1 MEGNNYNGYNGY
13 NGYFMPTRNEK
24 RYTPFE
30 FDKMMSKNENRMD
43 NLGKIIDSEIIN
55 YMMSSRK
62 TPLTLTPKL
71 ILDSSNGKN
80 TLGPK
85 LNTNNNFNNQSQRI
99 LRQPLQKISN
109 ESFRIP
115 KSPRHMNNM
124 QRQQYINEENNMIN
138 NNKQLQNNLNDEF
151 TKYDPEEEIPSQH
164 WKYDGPTGYNLER
177 KHYPRMSNNG
187 NFYRNE
193 EPVKINKTDFNEDLY
208 NRNEDNYAEPIYN
221 DRNRNINYE
230 NNMNNFRS
238 QEIPRSRRNNSYMER
253 RRPTP
258 YNEEYNN
265 RNYYNNRYN
274 NNINENE
281 NDKYN
286 NNNYDEG
293 NNMEFRNRSFRA
305 FSPRNNEKIDHKIN
319 ENEKDNA
326 SYVKRGYYNSQLNFP
341 YDRYQN

>member
-1 MEGNNYNGYNGY
+1 MEGNNYNGYIDY

-71 ILDSSNGKN
+71 ILENNNAKN
-80 TLGPK
+80 ALGPK
-85 LNTNNNFNNQSQRI
+85 LNTNNLNNQSQRI
-99 LRQPLQKISN
+99 LRNPLQKISN

-115 KSPRHMNNM
+115 QNSRYMNNI
-124 QRQQYINEENNMIN
+124 QRQQFINEENNMIN

-151 TKYDPEEEIPSQH
+151 TKYNPEEDISSQH

-177 KHYPRMSNNG
+177 KHYPRMANNG
-187 NFYRNE
+187 NFYRND

-208 NRNEDNYAEPIYN
+208 NRNADNYSEPLYIA
-221 DRNRNINYE
+221 RNRDIDY
-230 NNMNNFRS
+230 NNNNNFRS

-258 YNEEYNN
+258 YNEGNNDRNYDNNGYNN
-265 RNYYNNRYN
+265 GYNNIHENDRYN
-274 NNINENE
+274 NYNEE
-281 NDKYN
+281 
-286 NNNYDEG
+286 
-293 NNMEFRNRSFRA
+293 NNMELRNRSFRA
-305 FSPRNNEKIDHKIN
+305 FSTRNNEKINDKIN
-319 ENEKDNA
+319 EDEKDNA

-341 YDRYQN
+341 YDRYQK

>member
-43 NLGKIIDSEIIN
+43 SLGKIIDTEIIN

-71 ILDSSNGKN
+71 ILDSNNGIN
-80 TLGPK
+80 TLGSK
-85 LNTNNNFNNQSQRI
+85 LNTNNFNNQSQRI
-99 LRQPLQKISN
+99 LKNPLQKISN
-109 ESFRIP
+109 DSFRIP
-115 KSPRHMNNM
+115 KSPRHMNNI
-124 QRQQYINEENNMIN
+124 QRQQFINEENNMIN

-177 KHYPRMSNNG
+177 KHYPKMSNNG
-187 NFYRNE
+187 NFYKND
-193 EPVKINKTDFNEDLY
+193 EPIKINKTDFNDDLY
-208 NRNEDNYAEPIYN
+208 NRNDDNYPEPLYN
-221 DRNRNINYE
+221 DRNRNFNYNNNIN
-230 NNMNNFRS
+230 NNFRS
-238 QEIPRSRRNNSYMER
+238 QEIPRSRSNNSYMER

-258 YNEEYNN
+258 YNEGYNE

-274 NNINENE
+274 NMNE
-281 NDKYN
+281 NDRY

-293 NNMEFRNRSFRA
+293 NNMEFRNRNLRA
-305 FSPRNNEKIDHKIN
+305 FSPQNNEKINDKIN
-319 ENEKDNA
+319 ENEKDNEK
-326 SYVKRGYYNSQLNFP
+326 YVKRGYYNSQLNFP

>member
-1 MEGNNYNGYNGY
+1 MEGNNYNGYIGY

-85 LNTNNNFNNQSQRI
+85 INTNNNFNNQSQRI
-99 LRQPLQKISN
+99 LKNPLQKISN
-109 ESFRIP
+109 DSFRIP

-124 QRQQYINEENNMIN
+124 QRQQFINEENNMIN

-177 KHYPRMSNNG
+177 KHYPRMANNG
-187 NFYRNE
+187 NYYKND
-193 EPVKINKTDFNEDLY
+193 EPVKINTTDFNEDLY
-208 NRNEDNYAEPIYN
+208 NRNEDNYPEPLYN
-221 DRNRNINYE
+221 DRNRNINYN

-258 YNEEYNN
+258 YNEEYND

-274 NNINENE
+274 NINEN
-281 NDKYN
+281 DRY

-305 FSPRNNEKIDHKIN
+305 LSPRNNEKINDKIN
-319 ENEKDNA
+319 DEEKDNA
-326 SYVKRGYYNSQLNFP
+326 NYVIRGYYNSQLNFP